1 MSLPRPPWFQDGQCS
16 DETVKGEDGGWWK
29 ESLPSAASAGEG
41 SDGCT
46 EENAG
51 SLETKWLFT
60 LTNHAISDFSEAGF
74 STKERK
80 FALYRL
86 LCGTNE

>member
-1 MSLPRPPWFQDGQCS
+1 MSLQRPSWFRDGQCS
-16 DETVKGEDGGWWK
+16 DETVKGEDGGGWE

-46 EENAG
+46 KENAG
-51 SLETKWLFT
+51 SLETEWLFT
-60 LTNHAISDFSEAGF
+60 LTNHAVSDFSEAGF
-74 STKERK
+74 STKEGK